1 MRFTVSCASCHVDPI
16 ADCPNLDDAELI
28 AHRHHGLQGH
38 TATVTEILE
47 TPLEG
52 LL

>member
-16 ADCPNLDDAELI
+16 ADLPNRDDADQVVR
-28 AHRHHGLQGH
+28 RHHGLQGH
-38 TATVTEILE
+38 TAAVTEVLE